1 VTYLGVCLSLRWL
14 AVCFKD
20 DKYKLNGERGYL
32 IQGFFIIGKLGGFSQ
47 NNLLGVY
54 LSLPFTAVHEG
65 TNKHTLFSF
74 FGYSCG
80 VASASR
86 KTSYS
91 QGLETTGT

>member
-65 TNKHTLFSF
+65 TKQTYSIFIFWIQLWGCKCFKKNILF
-74 FGYSCG
+74 
-80 VASASR
+80 
-86 KTSYS
+86 
-91 QGLETTGT
+91 TGT